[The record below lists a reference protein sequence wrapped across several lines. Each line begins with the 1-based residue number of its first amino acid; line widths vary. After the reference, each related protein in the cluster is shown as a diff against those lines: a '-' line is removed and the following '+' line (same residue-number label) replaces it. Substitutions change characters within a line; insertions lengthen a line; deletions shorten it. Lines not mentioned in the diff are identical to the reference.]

1 MSSLDDLP
9 ETVPALTCTRCDEPI
24 ERGYVTA
31 TRAGETYQV
40 TAETAVCDTCGWADV
55 GATGCAPTLS
65 DFQTGDLLVRVERGD
80 GVLVPAS
87 ITDEQS

>member
-1 MSSLDDLP
+1 MGSLDELP
-9 ETVPALTCTRCDEPI
+9 EKVPDLTCTQCENAI

-31 TRAGETYQV
+31 TSADDGYRM
-40 TAETAVCDTCGWADV
+40 TAETAVCDTCGWSDV

-65 DFQTGDLLVRVERGD
+65 DFQTGDLLVRVERDD
-80 GVLVPAS
+80 GSLVPAS